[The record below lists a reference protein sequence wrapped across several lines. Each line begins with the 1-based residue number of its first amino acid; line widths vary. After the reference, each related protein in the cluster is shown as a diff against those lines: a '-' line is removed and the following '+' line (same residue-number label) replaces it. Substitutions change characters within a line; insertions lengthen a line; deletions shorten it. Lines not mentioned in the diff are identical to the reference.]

1 MTTTTTTSNQYF
13 YQNQQDQY
21 TFYRIPKALI
31 KGVRYQHVTMEA
43 KLLYGILLD
52 RMSLSGKNDWCDAN
66 GKVFII
72 YTVEELM
79 EDFGCSNKTAIKLLR
94 ELEQSDLIVRQ
105 RQGLGKPSLI
115 YVKQIQQS
123 EEVVSRVGSES
134 SSNGRAE
141 PCIGHTDYTNSN
153 RKIADD
159 VKETHNGQM
168 QKANDYQT
176 ESDAA
181 SWNDNA
187 AAYSQKQ
194 NMESLCPVTCKS
206 TARK

>member
-1 MTTTTTTSNQYF
+1 MTTTTTTNQYF

-31 KGVRYQHVTMEA
+31 KGVRYQHVSMEA

-52 RMSLSGKNDWCDAN
+52 RMSLSGKNNWCDTS
-66 GKVFII
+66 GKIFII

-115 YVKQIQQS
+115 YVKQIQ
-123 EEVVSRVGSES
+123 
-134 SSNGRAE
+134 
-141 PCIGHTDYTNSN
+141 
-153 RKIADD
+153 
-159 VKETHNGQM
+159 
-168 QKANDYQT
+168 
-176 ESDAA
+176 
-181 SWNDNA
+181 
-187 AAYSQKQ
+187 
-194 NMESLCPVTCKS
+194 
-206 TARK
+206 